1 MKHKKILL
9 LMIFTSGLF
18 LRLFLLRKIPSGVT
32 NDEANVAYDTF
43 LLTQAG
49 KDQWGKAWPL
59 EFKGFGDYRLPAYQY
74 LLFPFIKIFGM
85 DPWVIRLPTAIL
97 GSLSILLIYFFVC
110 VFFKEFKQKENLALI
125 TALVLALNPWHF
137 GMSRWIMES
146 NVGLFFALLAIFF
159 ILRNRKKDWLWAGI
173 STVISFYTYYSLR
186 FFLPLFLF
194 FLIFFYKKWP
204 KRRIVS
210 FVFLIFIFCL
220 PIIFSMFKTGGGLA
234 RVKQV
239 NLTHDM
245 GLVGQIDEYRNAC
258 LKNTLFLKKEPIHQ
272 GVKIICTILFN
283 RPVFWTRQFILN
295 YFNHFSFSF
304 LFFEKFERAFQFLP
318 PHSFF
323 YFFNLPFFII
333 GLSALLLN
341 FPKKWR
347 FLIIWLLIAPLADS
361 LTGSDHYARSFV
373 MVAPVLLFIA
383 YGYWAIIVFLK
394 KRFAKKLIF
403 ITTPFLTFYLLF
415 TIQFFFKYFTYFPE
429 KQSKYSHYAYKPL
442 FNYLKTLENSYDNIY
457 ISRKSNNERQY
468 IFYLYYN
475 KISADKFFSS
485 QITREEEANGWI
497 IVRRY
502 DKYHFIDEVGQIK
515 KYPPNSLLVVGPK
528 EIKKGKVIE
537 VISFLDGK
545 TAFKIFETNE
555 LFYKNN

>member
-1 MKHKKILL
+1 MKLNKIFIILFFLKTKMRNKKIILL
-9 LMIFTSGLF
+9 VIFMAG
-18 LRLFLLRKIPSGVT
+18 FLLRLIAIGKIPSGVT

-59 EFKGFGDYRLPAYQY
+59 EFKGFGDYRLPVYQY

-173 STVISFYTYYSLR
+173 STTISFYTYYGLR
-186 FFLPLFLF
+186 FFLPLFLVY
-194 FLIFFYKKWP
+194 LIFFNKKFSKKKIIP
-204 KRRIVS
+204 
-210 FVFLIFIFCL
+210 FGLLIFIFCL
-220 PIIFSMFKTGGGLA
+220 PIVFSLVKTGGGVA

-245 GLVGQIDEYRNAC
+245 GLVGQINEYRNAC
-258 LKNTLFLKKEPIHQ
+258 LKSTSFLKKKPIHQ
-272 GVKIICTILFN
+272 GAKIICATLFN

-333 GLSALLLN
+333 GFLALLLN

-347 FLIIWLLIAPLADS
+347 FLIIWLLIAPFTDS
-361 LTGSDHYARSFV
+361 LTSPDHYARSFM
-373 MVAPVLLFIA
+373 MVVPVLLFIA
-383 YGYWAIIVFLK
+383 YGYWVVIVFLK
-394 KRFAKKLIF
+394 KRSAKKLIF
-403 ITTPFLTFYLLF
+403 ITIPFLAFCLFF
-415 TIQFFFKYFTYFPE
+415 TIQFFFKYFTYFPIRH
-429 KQSKYSHYAYKPL
+429 SRYSHYVYRPL
-442 FNYLKTLENSYDNIY
+442 FEYLQKIEDDYTNIY
-457 ISRKSNNERQY
+457 ISRKNNDERQY

-475 KISADKFFSS
+475 KISPDEYFGTEIKW
-485 QITREEEANGWI
+485 EEEANGWI
-497 IVRRY
+497 IVRRLG
-502 DKYHFIDEVGQIK
+502 KYHFIDDVNLIK
-515 KYPPNSLLVVGPK
+515 DYPRDSL
-528 EIKKGKVIE
+528 
-537 VISFLDGK
+537 
-545 TAFKIFETNE
+545 
-555 LFYKNN
+555 